1 MVQDIEEYLLKVCS
15 PLQDQVVV
23 LKNILTG
30 EIVTNVQVDKLL
42 CCVSRRAALLIDNR
56 LKKSL
61 SIHSTISKI
70 KFTSAKTT
78 LKLDSKADVKGETIK
93 TLMFIEYGC
102 HRGFTVEELLQ
113 HEITNSAFF
122 LVDKDGYLMKSVK
135 SQLGTELSTGR

>member
-1 MVQDIEEYLLKVCS
+1 MQSSTRPGCSAEEYSHWRNCDQCTS
-15 PLQDQVVV
+15 RQVVV
-23 LKNILTG
+23 LCIKEG
-30 EIVTNVQVDKLL
+30 
-42 CCVSRRAALLIDNR
+42 SAACAKFIDNR

-61 SIHSTISKI
+61 SINSTISKI